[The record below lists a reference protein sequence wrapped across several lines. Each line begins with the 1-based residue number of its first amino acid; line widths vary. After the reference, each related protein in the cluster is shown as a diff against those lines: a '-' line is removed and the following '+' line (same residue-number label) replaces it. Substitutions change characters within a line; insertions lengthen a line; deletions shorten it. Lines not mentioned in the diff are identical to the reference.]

1 MLSRF
6 KIGTRLGVAFGLVL
20 ALLLGTFAAG
30 VLGLSSIRDTA
41 NNTLN
46 KDIALGNNAAKV
58 QQLALEER
66 RYEKDTFINIGDLDK
81 AASYFEK
88 WEHSREALANVLA
101 EGNALARQDE
111 IKALYSDAGKALE
124 DYAQGFRAVY
134 EKIVSGDVQGTAQA
148 NSVFGQ
154 YKDAIYRLED
164 LAVKIDEAVAERV
177 AIAVNS
183 IDQQYQTAFK
193 SLLGFAVF
201 ALLLAVGLAYAITR
215 SISRPL
221 HRAVGI
227 AQRVAKGDLTSRI
240 DKNGKDEISLLFSAL
255 LEMQEHLSGLVRE
268 LRRSSD
274 SVFSGSNE
282 IALGSQDLA
291 ARTEAQAASLQETA
305 SSMEEMASTVRQN
318 TESAQE
324 ADRLSA
330 DAAKAAEVGGGEVKR
345 TTQLMETI
353 AESSRQ
359 VTEVVTIIDSIAFQT
374 NILALNA
381 SVEAAR
387 AGEQG
392 RGFAVVAQEVRSL
405 ASRSAESAKTIR
417 GMVESTMQ
425 EILGGVEQAKR
436 SGETIESSVM
446 AILQVS
452 NLMKE
457 ISTATR
463 EQNSGI
469 EQINI
474 ALTQLDSATQQNASL
489 VDETSQAAA
498 SLKGQAE
505 TLADMIAKFK
515 TDDQG
520 ETQQA
525 VAPSTESVRTSSLP
539 APPARKSGKVAELE
553 EWEAF

>member
-20 ALLLGTFAAG
+20 ALLLGTFVAG
-30 VLGLSSIRDTA
+30 VLGLNSIKNTA

-46 KDIALGNNAAKV
+46 NDIALGNNSARV

-66 RYEKDTFINIGDLDK
+66 RYEKDTFINIGNAEK
-81 AASYFEK
+81 TVSYFDK
-88 WEHSREALANVLA
+88 WERSRKALSAALV
-101 EGNALARQDE
+101 EGNQLARQGE
-111 IKALYSDAGKALE
+111 IKTLYSEAGKALE
-124 DYAQGFRAVY
+124 DYAQGFNAVY
-134 EKIVSGDVQGTAQA
+134 EQIVSGAIQETAQA
-148 NSVFGQ
+148 NLVFGQ
-154 YKDAIYRLED
+154 YKDAIYRLEE
-164 LAVKIDEAVAERV
+164 LAANIDKAVAERV
-177 AIAVNS
+177 ALAGS
-183 IDQQYQTAFK
+183 RIDQQYQTAFW

-201 ALLLAVGLAYAITR
+201 AFLLAVVLAYVITR

-227 AQRVAKGDLTSRI
+227 AQRVAQGDLTSRI

-318 TESAQE
+318 TDSAQE

-330 DAAKAAEVGGGEVKR
+330 DAAQAAEVGGGEVKR

-359 VTEVVTIIDSIAFQT
+359 VKEVVTIIDSIAFQT

-446 AILQVS
+446 AIRQVS

-505 TLADMIAKFK
+505 TLADMIAKFR
-515 TDDQG
+515 TSDQG
-520 ETQQA
+520 EPHKA
-525 VAPSTESVRTSSLP
+525 AAPSTVPVRTST
-539 APPARKSGKVAELE
+539 PPVPSPRKAGKVAELE